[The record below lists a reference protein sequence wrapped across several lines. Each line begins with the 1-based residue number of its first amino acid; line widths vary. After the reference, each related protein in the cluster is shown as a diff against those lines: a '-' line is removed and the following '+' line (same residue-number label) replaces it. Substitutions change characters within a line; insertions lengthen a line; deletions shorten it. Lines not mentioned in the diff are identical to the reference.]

1 LGTIL
6 LKHGAAALAPRRD
19 IVGRMPRKQ
28 PRWSAPLTR
37 PIAVKDG
44 ATLRTLHD
52 ARAFVLS
59 LPKGVQLEQ
68 SWQRVTELL
77 SAAAEGDGDIEAA
90 TRQIELSLFLQAKW
104 TFPK

>member
-1 LGTIL
+1 MARRSERCTML
-6 LKHGAAALAPRRD
+6 ALSCSAFQRD
-19 IVGRMPRKQ
+19 
-28 PRWSAPLTR
+28 
-37 PIAVKDG
+37 
-44 ATLRTLHD
+44 
-52 ARAFVLS
+52 
-59 LPKGVQLEQ
+59 VQLEQ